1 MPPARKEKIGMKE
14 IAEAAGVSVMTV
26 SATLSGSGR
35 VSEKRKREIVALAHR
50 MGYRTN
56 AAARL
61 LKSKRVDDLGL
72 LIFEKEELIR
82 EHAGFMD
89 MTVQFMKECVRNN
102 IHFQLEWFDSHRNA
116 AELPQMLTNGLVG
129 GLLIAGAPANA
140 AKEFIDRELGLPF
153 VTIGEPGRYSVGF
166 DNCSQLRQAVYYLAS
181 LGHTEIGL
189 VNGPDSLN
197 VFRDFRQGFDSALAE
212 LSLLKPGTFH
222 AECQPAGD
230 FQAELEKTLDALMR
244 SPVRPTALLVFSG
257 LFTKAFI
264 SGLQQ
269 RGIRVPEDV
278 SIICHETVD
287 WEVEKFSPAITAIE
301 RKYDELIAAGVQMIR
316 DLMDGKTVLRPHT
329 LIVPA
334 FSKRRTVCPPQAKG

>member
-26 SATLSGSGR
+26 SAALSGSGR

-197 VFRDFRQGFDSALAE
+197 VFRDFRQAFDSALAE

-264 SGLQQ
+264 SGLQHSAES
-269 RGIRVPEDV
+269 G
-278 SIICHETVD
+278 S
-287 WEVEKFSPAITAIE
+287 
-301 RKYDELIAAGVQMIR
+301 
-316 DLMDGKTVLRPHT
+316 
-329 LIVPA
+329 
-334 FSKRRTVCPPQAKG
+334 RRTSASSAMRRWTGRSKSSAPP

>member
-1 MPPARKEKIGMKE
+1 
-14 IAEAAGVSVMTV
+14 
-26 SATLSGSGR
+26 
-35 VSEKRKREIVALAHR
+35 
-50 MGYRTN
+50 
-56 AAARL
+56 
-61 LKSKRVDDLGL
+61 
-72 LIFEKEELIR
+72 
-82 EHAGFMD
+82 MD

-140 AKEFIDRELGLPF
+140 AKEFIDRDLGLPF

-197 VFRDFRQGFDSALAE
+197 VFRDFRQAFDSALAE